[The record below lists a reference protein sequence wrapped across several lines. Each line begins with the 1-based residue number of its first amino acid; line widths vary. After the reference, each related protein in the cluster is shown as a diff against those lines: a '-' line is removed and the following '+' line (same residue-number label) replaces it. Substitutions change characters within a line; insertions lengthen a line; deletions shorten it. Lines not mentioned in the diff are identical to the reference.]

1 MGNQHSLVQQSPAK
15 RSYLQIQV
23 DQTESDKIT
32 AAIFFF
38 CPCKR
43 PFPSSS
49 ESVQQTRVDQSGIAR
64 EYQKIRWSERIL
76 DDPSLDRT
84 VLSAASPQW
93 LHKNRLCRWSSA
105 GQKRSMIP
113 SRSFMSESVTQMLT
127 KKDPLTEQQPK
138 VWFPKPFFGNL
149 KTPHITTIIINIT
162 TIIVINIT
170 TIMVIIIM
178 VIISKVK
185 GPYMASRGRGLIFSY
200 EGEREWSK
208 RTLRPIITS

>member
-23 DQTESDKIT
+23 DHTESDKIT
-32 AAIFFF
+32 AATFFF

-93 LHKNRLCRWSSA
+93 LHKNRLCRWSSV

-127 KKDPLTEQQPK
+127 KKIQWQSNSLKSGSPNHSSETWKLLTSP
-138 VWFPKPFFGNL
+138 PSSS
-149 KTPHITTIIINIT
+149 
-162 TIIVINIT
+162 
-170 TIMVIIIM
+170 
-178 VIISKVK
+178 ISLQSSSSTS
-185 GPYMASRGRGLIFSY
+185 PRLWSSSSWSSSARWRGLTWRPVG
-200 EGEREWSK
+200 EGWSSLMREKENGVKELSG
-208 RTLRPIITS
+208 L

>member
-1 MGNQHSLVQQSPAK
+1 MIIGRPEKINDTVKKLHVRK
-15 RSYLQIQV
+15 CHTDV
-23 DQTESDKIT
+23 D
-32 AAIFFF
+32 
-38 CPCKR
+38 
-43 PFPSSS
+43 
-49 ESVQQTRVDQSGIAR
+49 
-64 EYQKIRWSERIL
+64 
-76 DDPSLDRT
+76 
-84 VLSAASPQW
+84 
-93 LHKNRLCRWSSA
+93 
-105 GQKRSMIP
+105 
-113 SRSFMSESVTQMLT
+113 
-127 KKDPLTEQQPK
+127 KKDPMTEQQPK

>member
-1 MGNQHSLVQQSPAK
+1 MIIGRPEKINDTVKKLHVRKCHTDVDRK
-15 RSYLQIQV
+15 RS
-23 DQTESDKIT
+23 T
-32 AAIFFF
+32 
-38 CPCKR
+38 
-43 PFPSSS
+43 
-49 ESVQQTRVDQSGIAR
+49 
-64 EYQKIRWSERIL
+64 
-76 DDPSLDRT
+76 DRAT
-84 VLSAASPQW
+84 VSP
-93 LHKNRLCRWSSA
+93 LHL
-105 GQKRSMIP
+105 
-113 SRSFMSESVTQMLT
+113 
-127 KKDPLTEQQPK
+127 QPK

-149 KTPHITTIIINIT
+149 KTPHIIIIIIDIT

>member
-15 RSYLQIQV
+15 SSYLQIQV
-23 DQTESDKIT
+23 DHTESDKIT
-32 AAIFFF
+32 AATFFF

-64 EYQKIRWSERIL
+64 EYQMIRWSERIL

-127 KKDPLTEQQPK
+127 KKDPNDRATVSPLTRFSSVCGLAASGETR
-138 VWFPKPFFGNL
+138 L
-149 KTPHITTIIINIT
+149 RRCYNI
-162 TIIVINIT
+162 
-170 TIMVIIIM
+170 
-178 VIISKVK
+178 
-185 GPYMASRGRGLIFSY
+185 A
-200 EGEREWSK
+200 
-208 RTLRPIITS
+208 